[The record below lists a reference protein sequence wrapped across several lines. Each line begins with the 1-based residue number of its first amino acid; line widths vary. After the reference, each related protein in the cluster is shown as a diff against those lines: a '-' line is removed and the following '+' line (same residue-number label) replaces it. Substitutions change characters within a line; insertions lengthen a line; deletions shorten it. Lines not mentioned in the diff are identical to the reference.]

1 MAEVLEEFITL
12 TPLTCVQ
19 QCNALLGATSGK
31 PRSCFLFFTLFG
43 VYCGVL
49 VFRAYRTYSSKQ
61 GGDGEKI
68 PEGVTLS
75 AKVDDLNVEPGPSP
89 VKEFVD
95 HAKPILLQP
104 IEFSSTD
111 MRWRYCNHLPQADL
125 KQGPNS
131 DEEVPEKNGQDEFDQ
146 ISDVGDNDE
155 LEASDVAVATSTSR
169 AMSRTHED
177 IVDGEHA
184 EAKTFSV

>member
-31 PRSCFLFFTLFG
+31 PRSCFVFFTLFG

-49 VFRAYRTYSSKQ
+49 VLRAYRTYSSKQ

-68 PEGVTLS
+68 SEGVTLE
-75 AKVDDLNVEPGPSP
+75 AKADDLNLEPGPSP

-95 HAKPILLQP
+95 QAKPILLQP

-111 MRWRYCNHLPQADL
+111 MRWRYCNHMPQADL
-125 KQGPNS
+125 KQDPDS
-131 DEEVPEKNGQDEFDQ
+131 DDELPEKNGHDEFDKNTN
-146 ISDVGDNDE
+146 VGDNDDP
-155 LEASDVAVATSTSR
+155 EAPTVSEATSTSR
-169 AMSRTHED
+169 AMSRAHED
-177 IVDGEHA
+177 IVDGDHA